1 MPWLQARKRW
11 YLLWIGSGPLGTL
24 LLLLLKGSSPSLRS
38 SSVLWSDNPP
48 LVPITILLPPTSA
61 KLTGSDDFP
70 LLSITIDTKTR
81 PPSRMM
87 ATTTTDVHLA
97 DPAGLLIIQFYFQL
111 QSCTATTLLRAS
123 HEVLQP
129 YKRKSIPQWEATSHN
144 ILWRGCVFSSEFLFR
159 QQVLMCFWRVSNVGG
174 QGRIK
179 ASQQPWPSTVLC
191 FLSYVFSPF
200 PFLIFLWDLW
210 MVKENEQEFQMSSWQ
225 CFLVHDYTLVILEIQ
240 LRLEDNLD

>member
-1 MPWLQARKRW
+1 MPCLQARKRW

-70 LLSITIDTKTR
+70 LLLSITIDTKTR

-111 QSCTATTLLRAS
+111 QFCAATTLLRAS
-123 HEVLQP
+123 HEVVQP
-129 YKRKSIPQWEATSHN
+129 YKRKSSPQWEATS
-144 ILWRGCVFSSEFLFR
+144 R
-159 QQVLMCFWRVSNVGG
+159 
-174 QGRIK
+174 
-179 ASQQPWPSTVLC
+179 STIYCGEAVC
-191 FLSYVFSPF
+191 FLQSFCFCSRFWCAFEGSLMLGARVESKQASSHGLLLSFAFWVMYFHPF
-200 PFLIFLWDLW
+200 PF
-210 MVKENEQEFQMSSWQ
+210 
-225 CFLVHDYTLVILEIQ
+225 
-240 LRLEDNLD
+240 

>member
-1 MPWLQARKRW
+1 MPCLQARKRW

-123 HEVLQP
+123 HEVVQP
-129 YKRKSIPQWEATSHN
+129 YKRKSSPQWEATS
-144 ILWRGCVFSSEFLFR
+144 R
-159 QQVLMCFWRVSNVGG
+159 
-174 QGRIK
+174 
-179 ASQQPWPSTVLC
+179 STIYCGEAVC
-191 FLSYVFSPF
+191 FLQSFCFCSRFWCAFEGSLMLGARVESKQASSHGLLLSFAFWVMYFHPF
-200 PFLIFLWDLW
+200 PF
-210 MVKENEQEFQMSSWQ
+210 
-225 CFLVHDYTLVILEIQ
+225 
-240 LRLEDNLD
+240 